1 MITQEKQQNLL
12 SYITKKVKD
21 EEDAK
26 DILQDSYLE
35 YLQKKDTVEI
45 RDPFSYLFKIVHFK
59 IKAYHHKK
67 PVVQKYKDYLT
78 VELNNSASYNEG
90 LYAYDIQKAQEKV
103 NCCPK
108 SYIEPRL
115 SIRWQMLW
123 RRIPHSFVEI
133 EENQRFYTSSYSF
146 LSKKSNSFYKLHF
159 REVAERKNLDAKF
172 ISSRYKIPMKEV
184 EILNFLEKLKVDT
197 KINMI
202 RIYSKGIEAFSTND
216 PSFCKNYKMHNTK
229 HKKCTWIFIKDSQ
242 IKMLK

>member
-1 MITQEKQQNLL
+1 MIPQEKQQNLL
-12 SYITKKVKD
+12 GYIIKQVKNED
-21 EEDAK
+21 DAK

-35 YLQKKDTVEI
+35 YLQKKDTVVI
-45 RDPFSYLFKIVHFK
+45 RDAFSYLFSIVGFK
-59 IKAYHHKK
+59 IKVYHHKK
-67 PVVQKYKDYLT
+67 PVVQKYKDYLER
-78 VELNNSASYNEG
+78 ELSTSASYNEG
-90 LYAYDIQKAQEKV
+90 LYAYDIKKAQEES

-108 SYIEPRL
+108 SYTEPRL

-123 RRIPHSFVEI
+123 RRLPHSFVEI
-133 EENQRFYTSSYSF
+133 EENQRFYPSTRTVT
-146 LSKKSNSFYKLHF
+146 LKKPNNFKLHF
-159 REVAERKNLDAKF
+159 REIAERKDLDAKF
-172 ISSRYKIPMKEV
+172 LSSRYKIPMKEV

-216 PSFCKNYKMHNTK
+216 PSFCKNYRMSNTK